1 MTTALISAK
10 WVNSRLRI
18 PATLTTVAMTGDVD
32 EMNRPTETTTTVA
45 TRCYLEAKAS
55 DEITAGQMVGT
66 ARFIVWLP
74 ACVDVAGAD
83 RLTVLGA
90 VYEIDGPPRPIIHP
104 YTTERVAWELDAI
117 RTA

>member
-1 MTTALISAK
+1 MTISAK
-10 WVNSRLRI
+10 WVNSRLCI
-18 PATLTTVAMTGDVD
+18 PATLTTVTRSMTERDA
-32 EMNRPTETTTTVA
+32 MNRSTEVTSTAA

>member
-1 MTTALISAK
+1 MTISAK

-18 PATLTTVAMTGDVD
+18 PATLTTVTRSMTERDA
-32 EMNRPTETTTTVA
+32 MNRSTEVTAIAA